1 MFEILN
7 YDELFFCFIEI
18 LSILYNILGEN
29 RIIIINYLIFFKNI
43 VFYVCYI
50 YMYFV
55 YDILV

>member
-43 VFYVCYI
+43 VFYVYYI

>member
-18 LSILYNILGEN
+18 LSILYILGEN

-43 VFYVCYI
+43 VFYVYYI